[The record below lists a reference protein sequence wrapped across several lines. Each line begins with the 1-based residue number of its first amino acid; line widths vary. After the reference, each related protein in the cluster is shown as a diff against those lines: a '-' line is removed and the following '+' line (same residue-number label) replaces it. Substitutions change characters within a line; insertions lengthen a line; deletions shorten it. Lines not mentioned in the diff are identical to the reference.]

1 MKRLLFLTIGVF
13 YCLLSMGQQ
22 VILNDAVNVK
32 LPQRAEKLNKE
43 QALSYVGKQF
53 NNNKSALYAIRNT
66 NQLYKVDN
74 VLISFFTA
82 KGSIEDDHLNK
93 LKKGLDETS
102 KNDKTYTSSIRTVN
116 GNQILVTHYSRSD
129 IEYYDFFCFSGN
141 KSNLT
146 SAISGGLQFA
156 KADHDNGTAILTDI
170 LNSLEFVK

>member
-1 MKRLLFLTIGVF
+1 MGVF
-13 YCLLSMGQQ
+13 YTLNTIGQQ
-22 VILNDAVNVK
+22 VILSDAANVK
-32 LPQRAEKLNKE
+32 LPQRAEKLNKQ
-43 QALSYVGKQF
+43 QALSYVGKKF
-53 NNNKSALYAIRNT
+53 NNDKMALYTIKNANT

-82 KGSIEDDHLNK
+82 NRSVEDDHLNK

-116 GNQILVTHYSRSD
+116 ENQILITHYSRSD

-146 SAISGGLQFA
+146 NAVSGGLQFA
-156 KADHDNGTAILTDI
+156 KADHDNGTVILTDI
-170 LNSLEFVK
+170 LNSLKFVK